1 MDLNRHEVAR
11 LLNISETTLD
21 RWVREESIPA
31 YQMGGELR
39 FDRRE
44 IEDWVIN
51 RQGDKNIPMPSE
63 VVSIGGT
70 LQYSLYRAIHRGGV
84 LYDVPGKTKEE
95 VISRAVMGIAER
107 LDLDAEV
114 LTDLL
119 LDRERLQPT
128 SLNHGIGIPHT
139 RDFLIPSPHDVVTVV
154 FPSQLLEYG
163 AMDGQPV
170 HTLFLL
176 LACDDK
182 RHLHLL
188 AKIAHFSSDAQMRD
202 LLTQRPARNDF
213 FDVIKSWEGQLQLAH
228 V

>member
-1 MDLNRHEVAR
+1 MDMNRHEVAR

-21 RWVREESIPA
+21 RWVKEESIPT

-51 RQGDKNIPMPSE
+51 RQGDNIHLPNE

-70 LQYSLYRAIHRGGV
+70 MQYSLYRAIHRGGV
-84 LYDVPGKTKEE
+84 LYDVPGTTKEE
-95 VISRAVMGIAER
+95 VISRSVMGIAER
-107 LDLDAEV
+107 LDLDAEG

-139 RDFLIPSPHDVVTVV
+139 RDFLIPSPHDVVTVI
-154 FPSQLLEYG
+154 FPEQLLEYG

-170 HTLFLL
+170 HTMFLL

-188 AKIAHFSSDAQMRD
+188 AKIAHFSSDATMRE
-202 LLTQRPARNDF
+202 LLTRKPAKTEF
-213 FDVIKSWEGQLQLAH
+213 FEAIKSWEGQLQLAS